1 MNLQVMNLNPAGA
14 FISFSVL
21 SKKFYNFFESLEES
35 GVGSDIWSLCFAD
48 ESIMSSYHL
57 RGYE

>member
-1 MNLQVMNLNPAGA
+1 MNLQVMSLNPAGA

-35 GVGSDIWSLCFAD
+35 GVGLDI
-48 ESIMSSYHL
+48 
-57 RGYE
+57 